1 MGLEFLYGA
10 SGHGKT
16 YILYNRII
24 NEAINC
30 DDSSRKYIL
39 IVPEQSSLQAQK
51 DIVRMHPNKGV
62 FNIDVLTFGR
72 LGYRIFDE
80 LSTNLNEII
89 DDTGKNLII
98 RKVMN
103 EVKDELKIIKANNR
117 IGVVSEVKSMISE
130 LKQYGITPDG
140 LAEIISNI
148 KGSERLRQKLND
160 VLIIYRGFESYIR
173 GNYSTVEDRPEELL
187 KVIDKSGFL
196 DNAVVAFDGFTGF
209 TPVQY
214 KLFEKI
220 LLKAEHVINTVTLPK
235 NEPHNV
241 IDGEE
246 ELFFMSKNMMGIMGR
261 IADKNGVSVKYTAID
276 TDEDKYR
283 FAKSPELDFLEKE
296 LFRYSGRTFE
306 KDVNDIHVREM
317 STPQM
322 EVKIVAADILRLVK
336 EKELRFRD
344 VAIVTGDISVYGDY
358 LRRTFEE
365 SEIPFF
371 MDNKNSL
378 IGNPVVEYIRSA
390 IEMVADNFSYDS
402 VFRFL
407 KNGLSKIDIEMVDI
421 LENYALAFGIR
432 GFNNWNE
439 RFVRP
444 YPGKI
449 DILDKANRAREEFVG
464 QIKDFYSV
472 FSVRGSASDKIIA
485 VYELMETAGAY
496 EYLEEMAS
504 ELTEWENTAWNMA
517 RASQYRQTYA
527 KILGLLEQLK
537 NLLGDEE
544 MTSGEFSEIL
554 DAGFEEIKVGIIP
567 PSVDCVTIGD
577 VERTR
582 LEHVKALFVLGVNEE
597 ILPKLSS
604 NQGVLSENERYF
616 LSDNEVELAPTPRQK
631 IFIQNFYLYL
641 NLTEPETAL
650 FMSYHRYNSAGK
662 DMKPSR
668 IVSMIKNMYPKLTVK
683 SEEEFNPVDY
693 LTNAKNAMHL
703 AATGL
708 FLESDSIEGVSEIV
722 AYLMDNEPYRSRLE
736 NYALILTEEN
746 LDKVLKDAVAK
757 ELYAEIE
764 RSSISRIESYAKCAF
779 SQFLKYGLELEERK
793 KYELNDMDLGNIFH
807 KVIELVTTKLKAEG
821 KDFSMLLPEER
832 RTLVENC
839 VMDSTIDFNASI
851 FISGSMNAYM
861 KQRIIGILDRFVE
874 FLGLQIA
881 NSKLRPYEIEKGFYK
896 EVDGTTI
903 VGRIDRV
910 DMYES
915 EDKVYVKIIDYKSS
929 NNSLSIDDIYNGI
942 NLQLMVYLKNIV
954 DRESH
959 KHPDKEVVAAGVLY
973 NKVHNPIIDKDK
985 FIKGEMEQAMRPT
998 GMVSFEAIDYMD
1010 EWDTGKSACIPVTKK
1025 KDGTLYSSSSA
1036 YSNEQLM
1043 LLAEYATNKMV
1054 EMNSEIKE
1062 GNINIKPYEKA
1073 CEFCSFAQICEFDKK
1088 KHKYR
1093 KLESIEN
1100 SEDMWTKLGFKSGE
1114 EE

>member
-1 MGLEFLYGA
+1 
-10 SGHGKT
+10 
-16 YILYNRII
+16 
-24 NEAINC
+24 
-30 DDSSRKYIL
+30 
-39 IVPEQSSLQAQK
+39 
-51 DIVRMHPNKGV
+51 
-62 FNIDVLTFGR
+62 
-72 LGYRIFDE
+72 
-80 LSTNLNEII
+80 
-89 DDTGKNLII
+89 
-98 RKVMN
+98 
-103 EVKDELKIIKANNR
+103 
-117 IGVVSEVKSMISE
+117 
-130 LKQYGITPDG
+130 
-140 LAEIISNI
+140 
-148 KGSERLRQKLND
+148 
-160 VLIIYRGFESYIR
+160 
-173 GNYSTVEDRPEELL
+173 
-187 KVIDKSGFL
+187 
-196 DNAVVAFDGFTGF
+196 
-209 TPVQY
+209 
-214 KLFEKI
+214 
-220 LLKAEHVINTVTLPK
+220 
-235 NEPHNV
+235 
-241 IDGEE
+241 
-246 ELFFMSKNMMGIMGR
+246 
-261 IADKNGVSVKYTAID
+261 
-276 TDEDKYR
+276 
-283 FAKSPELDFLEKE
+283 
-296 LFRYSGRTFE
+296 
-306 KDVNDIHVREM
+306 
-317 STPQM
+317 
-322 EVKIVAADILRLVK
+322 
-336 EKELRFRD
+336 
-344 VAIVTGDISVYGDY
+344 
-358 LRRTFEE
+358 
-365 SEIPFF
+365 

-472 FSVRGSASDKIIA
+472 FSVRGSVSDKIIA
-485 VYELMETAGAY
+485 VYELMETVGAY

-504 ELTEWENTAWNMA
+504 ELTEWENSAWNMA

-703 AATGL
+703 AVTGL

-722 AYLMDNEPYRSRLE
+722 AYLMDNEPYKSRLE
-736 NYALILTEEN
+736 NYASILTEEN

-793 KYELNDMDLGNIFH
+793 K
-807 KVIELVTTKLKAEG
+807 
-821 KDFSMLLPEER
+821 
-832 RTLVENC
+832 
-839 VMDSTIDFNASI
+839 
-851 FISGSMNAYM
+851 
-861 KQRIIGILDRFVE
+861 
-874 FLGLQIA
+874 
-881 NSKLRPYEIEKGFYK
+881 
-896 EVDGTTI
+896 
-903 VGRIDRV
+903 
-910 DMYES
+910 
-915 EDKVYVKIIDYKSS
+915 
-929 NNSLSIDDIYNGI
+929 
-942 NLQLMVYLKNIV
+942 
-954 DRESH
+954 
-959 KHPDKEVVAAGVLY
+959 
-973 NKVHNPIIDKDK
+973 
-985 FIKGEMEQAMRPT
+985 
-998 GMVSFEAIDYMD
+998 
-1010 EWDTGKSACIPVTKK
+1010 TKK
-1025 KDGTLYSSSSA
+1025 LD
-1036 YSNEQLM
+1036 
-1043 LLAEYATNKMV
+1043 
-1054 EMNSEIKE
+1054 
-1062 GNINIKPYEKA
+1062 
-1073 CEFCSFAQICEFDKK
+1073 
-1088 KHKYR
+1088 
-1093 KLESIEN
+1093 
-1100 SEDMWTKLGFKSGE
+1100 
-1114 EE
+1114 